1 MIYHM
6 CAIRV
11 MVSKELIVVSEYL
24 HPFYNISTLLEAM
37 KKAHCI

>member
-24 HPFYNISTLLEAM
+24 HPIDITTLIHLGPT
-37 KKAHCI
+37 KAKGY

>member
-1 MIYHM
+1 MIVSYVPT
-6 CAIRV
+6 RV